1 MCCAGD
7 RGDGSKVVRICDDD
21 LLDLEAPHIQASGAM
36 ITANGGAGG
45 EGSDRNGCG
54 VTGAAGTLT
63 AGRANG
69 GAGGAPTGSDGGDG
83 GSALV
88 PAGDSV
94 TATADGGGGGGGE
107 SVGFIRVRSSD
118 AASLMTSPSPS

>member
-7 RGDGSKVVRICDDD
+7 RGDGSEVAPICDDD

-45 EGSDRNGCG
+45 EGSDRKGGG

-63 AGRANG
+63 AGRATAAR
-69 GAGGAPTGSDGGDG
+69 AGRP
-83 GSALV
+83 
-88 PAGDSV
+88 PAAMA
-94 TATADGGGGGGGE
+94 ATA
-107 SVGFIRVRSSD
+107 
-118 AASLMTSPSPS
+118 AARWSPRATR